1 MPFIRTFAPFLA
13 GIGRMRYS
21 WFLAYNVVGGVM
33 WSGLFLL
40 VGYFVGN
47 LPIVQQNFSVIVYAI
62 IGVSLIALASVF
74 IGIIRAIKKAK
85 KPEGT

>member
-1 MPFIRTFAPFLA
+1 
-13 GIGRMRYS
+13 MRYS

-33 WSGLFLL
+33 WSGLFLG

-62 IGVSLIALASVF
+62 IGVSFIALASVF
-74 IGIIRAIKKAK
+74 IGIIRALKKGK